1 MVDKVSQVCW
11 DRARDA
17 ASSLEGKERLRAEMF
32 IEQRHAEINRGVEVR
47 GERAVSTRAS
57 HGVTRPHS
65 LYPAFT
71 DKVR

>member
-1 MVDKVSQVCW
+1 MCW

-32 IEQRHAEINRGVEVR
+32 IEQRHAERDRGVEVR
-47 GERAVSTRAS
+47 GERGASTRAS
-57 HGVTRPHS
+57 HGVTSPHP